1 MCGRGQ
7 VASTLRYGMTV
18 SGTVTL
24 VIGTLCF
31 AWWSEGDAG
40 GQLAPPMDH
49 PAPEAPRPVL
59 RSVSFFCCGAGGLL
73 LLFGLLW
80 SMKTSTQGPAR
91 WDPYY
96 LSRDLYHLTV
106 ESSEKESCRTQK
118 VVAIPTYEEAMYCP
132 LAEGSSAPPACPP
145 EEDLWC
151 GAPGQALLGT
161 PSPSP
166 PPSYRSIVLVPDAVS
181 GMTPPAPGAVCSCS
195 DLAQTA
201 GGIVGS

>member
-1 MCGRGQ
+1 VGELQLMGGWELGSCKGLGLATLLPGLAVLTISLACGRFLSSPCDQ
-7 VASTLRYGMTV
+7 
-18 SGTVTL
+18 
-24 VIGTLCF
+24 
-31 AWWSEGDAG
+31 
-40 GQLAPPMDH
+40 P
-49 PAPEAPRPVL
+49 
-59 RSVSFFCCGAGGLL
+59 FFC
-73 LLFGLLW
+73 
-80 SMKTSTQGPAR
+80 
-91 WDPYY
+91 Y
-96 LSRDLYHLTV
+96 
-106 ESSEKESCRTQK
+106 RTQK